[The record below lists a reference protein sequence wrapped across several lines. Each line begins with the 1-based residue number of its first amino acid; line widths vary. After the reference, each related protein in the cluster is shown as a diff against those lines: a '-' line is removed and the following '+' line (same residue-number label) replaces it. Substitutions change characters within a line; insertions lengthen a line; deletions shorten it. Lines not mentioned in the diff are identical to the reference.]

1 MGRSKKNKTEDKRL
15 KFKSLMKIIAGVDE
29 VGRGSLIGPVYA
41 AAVILNKSINS
52 KTLKDS
58 KTLTKEKIKLDEP
71 GMYDVVFLNDSITTM
86 EFVVKVLKQ
95 IFNKTPE
102 QAHSITQRIHQDG
115 QGIVGSYSHEV
126 AEQKGI
132 EATLAARQE
141 NFPLQVKV
149 KKQ

>member
-1 MGRSKKNKTEDKRL
+1 MIDMTAD
-15 KFKSLMKIIAGVDE
+15 IQ
-29 VGRGSLIGPVYA
+29 
-41 AAVILNKSINS
+41 
-52 KTLKDS
+52 
-58 KTLTKEKIKLDEP
+58 TLTKEKIKLDEP
-71 GMYDVVFLNDSITTM
+71 GMYDVIFLNDSITTM
-86 EFVVKVLKQ
+86 EFVTKVLKQ
-95 IFNKTPE
+95 IFGKTPE
-102 QAHSITQRIHQDG
+102 QAMAITQKIHNDG